1 MGGILG
7 GIGNNI
13 IQLNVTLQT
22 KEKLKNLKS
31 LQLKFNRLLGNINLK
46 SKE

>member
-7 GIGNNI
+7 GIGNI